1 MNKEKIINSI
11 KFFFK
16 SFLWV
21 IPVLLVLDIVSKQV
35 AQANLSTG
43 KMVTFIPHLIGFELT
58 YNDGA
63 AFSLFGNLPEVPRRI
78 LLISFSTI
86 GAIVM
91 IVVLAMKYKKLNWWY
106 KSSIYLMLAG
116 CVGNFIDRVFY
127 EKGLVIDF
135 IRFIF
140 WEKFAI
146 FNLADVFL
154 VVGAFLLIIAVVIE
168 EIQDNFKMKK
178 IDKDI
183 EESKDDE
190 KADR

>member
-16 SFLWV
+16 SFLRV

-78 LLISFSTI
+78 LIISFSTI

-106 KSSIYLMLAG
+106 KSSLYLMLAG
-116 CVGNFIDRVFY
+116 CIGNFIDRVFY

>member
-86 GAIVM
+86 GSIVM

-106 KSSIYLMLAG
+106 KSSLYLMLAG

-168 EIQDNFKMKK
+168 EIQDNFKIKK
-178 IDKDI
+178 MDKDI

>member
-116 CVGNFIDRVFY
+116 CIGNFIDRVFY

-178 IDKDI
+178 MDKDI

>member
-106 KSSIYLMLAG
+106 KSSLYLMLAG
-116 CVGNFIDRVFY
+116 CIGNFIDRVFY

-178 IDKDI
+178 MDKDI

>member
-1 MNKEKIINSI
+1 MNKEKLINSI

-43 KMVTFIPHLIGFELT
+43 KMVTFIPHLMGFELT

-106 KSSIYLMLAG
+106 KSSLYLMLAG
-116 CVGNFIDRVFY
+116 CIGNFIDRVFY

-178 IDKDI
+178 MDKDI

>member
-106 KSSIYLMLAG
+106 KSSLYLMLAG
-116 CVGNFIDRVFY
+116 CIGNFIDRVFY

-140 WEKFAI
+140 WEKFSI

-154 VVGAFLLIIAVVIE
+154 FVGAFLLIIAVVIE

-178 IDKDI
+178 MDKDI

>member
-21 IPVLLVLDIVSKQV
+21 IPALLVLDIVSKQV

-106 KSSIYLMLAG
+106 KSSLYLMLAG
-116 CVGNFIDRVFY
+116 CIGNFIDRVFY

-178 IDKDI
+178 MDKDI

>member
-106 KSSIYLMLAG
+106 KSSLYLMLAG
-116 CVGNFIDRVFY
+116 CIGNFIDRVFY

-168 EIQDNFKMKK
+168 EIQDNFKMKNM
-178 IDKDI
+178 DKDI

>member
-106 KSSIYLMLAG
+106 KSSLYLMLAG
-116 CVGNFIDRVFY
+116 CIGNFIDRVFY

-168 EIQDNFKMKK
+168 EVQDNFKMKK
-178 IDKDI
+178 MDKDI

>member
-1 MNKEKIINSI
+1 MNKEKLINSI

-91 IVVLAMKYKKLNWWY
+91 IVVLARKYKKLNWWY
-106 KSSIYLMLAG
+106 KSSLYLMLAG
-116 CVGNFIDRVFY
+116 CIGNFIDRVFY

-178 IDKDI
+178 MDKDI

>member
-35 AQANLSTG
+35 AQANLNTG

-106 KSSIYLMLAG
+106 KSSLYLMLAG
-116 CVGNFIDRVFY
+116 CIGNFIDRVFY

-178 IDKDI
+178 MDKDI

>member
-91 IVVLAMKYKKLNWWY
+91 IVVLSMKYKKLNWWY
-106 KSSIYLMLAG
+106 KSSLYLMLAG
-116 CVGNFIDRVFY
+116 CIGNFIDRVFY

-178 IDKDI
+178 MDKDI

>member
-106 KSSIYLMLAG
+106 KSSLYLMLAG
-116 CVGNFIDRVFY
+116 CIGNFIDRVFY

-168 EIQDNFKMKK
+168 EIQDNFKIKK
-178 IDKDI
+178 MDKDI

>member
-21 IPVLLVLDIVSKQV
+21 IPVLLMLDIVSKQV

-106 KSSIYLMLAG
+106 KSSLYLMLAG
-116 CVGNFIDRVFY
+116 CIGNFIDRVFY

-140 WEKFAI
+140 WERFAI

-178 IDKDI
+178 MDKDI

>member
-1 MNKEKIINSI
+1 MNKEKLINSI

-106 KSSIYLMLAG
+106 KSSLYLMLAG
-116 CVGNFIDRVFY
+116 CIGNFIDRVFY

-178 IDKDI
+178 MDKDI
-183 EESKDDE
+183 AESKDDE

>member
-35 AQANLSTG
+35 AQANLITG

-106 KSSIYLMLAG
+106 KSSLYLMLAG

-178 IDKDI
+178 MDKDI

>member
-1 MNKEKIINSI
+1 MNKEKLINSI

-106 KSSIYLMLAG
+106 KSSLYLMLAG
-116 CVGNFIDRVFY
+116 CIGNFIDRVFY

-178 IDKDI
+178 MDKDI
-183 EESKDDE
+183 EESKSNE

>member
-1 MNKEKIINSI
+1 MNKEKLINSI

-63 AFSLFGNLPEVPRRI
+63 AFSLFGNLPEVRRRI

-106 KSSIYLMLAG
+106 KSSLYLMLAG
-116 CVGNFIDRVFY
+116 CIGNFIDRVFY

>member
-106 KSSIYLMLAG
+106 KSSLYLMLAG
-116 CVGNFIDRVFY
+116 CIGNFIDRVFY

-168 EIQDNFKMKK
+168 ETQDNFKMTKLHE
-178 IDKDI
+178 DI
-183 EESKDDE
+183 EDSKDEE

>member
-1 MNKEKIINSI
+1 MNKEKLINSI

-106 KSSIYLMLAG
+106 KSSLYLMLAG
-116 CVGNFIDRVFY
+116 CIGNFIDRVFY

-178 IDKDI
+178 MDKDI

>member
-35 AQANLSTG
+35 AQADLITG
-43 KMVTFIPHLIGFELT
+43 KMITFIPHLIGFELT

-106 KSSIYLMLAG
+106 KSSLYLMLAG

>member
-1 MNKEKIINSI
+1 MNKEKLINSI

-106 KSSIYLMLAG
+106 KSSLYLMLAG
-116 CVGNFIDRVFY
+116 CIGNFIDRVFY

-140 WEKFAI
+140 WERFAI

-168 EIQDNFKMKK
+168 EIQDNFKIKK
-178 IDKDI
+178 MDKDI

>member
-1 MNKEKIINSI
+1 MNKEKLINSI

-63 AFSLFGNLPEVPRRI
+63 AFSLFGNLPELPRRI

-106 KSSIYLMLAG
+106 KSSLYLMLAG
-116 CVGNFIDRVFY
+116 CIGNFIDRVFY

-178 IDKDI
+178 MDKDI

>member
-1 MNKEKIINSI
+1 MNKEKLINSI

-106 KSSIYLMLAG
+106 KSSLYLMLAG
-116 CVGNFIDRVFY
+116 CIGNFTDRVFY

-178 IDKDI
+178 MDKDI

>member
-1 MNKEKIINSI
+1 MNKEKLINSI

-106 KSSIYLMLAG
+106 KSSLYLMLAG

-168 EIQDNFKMKK
+168 EIQDNLKMKK
-178 IDKDI
+178 MDKDI

>member
-1 MNKEKIINSI
+1 MNKEKFINSI

-106 KSSIYLMLAG
+106 KSSLYLMLAG
-116 CVGNFIDRVFY
+116 CIGNFIDRVFY

-178 IDKDI
+178 MDKDI

>member
-1 MNKEKIINSI
+1 MNKEKLINSI

-63 AFSLFGNLPEVPRRI
+63 AFSLFGNLPELRRRI

-106 KSSIYLMLAG
+106 KSSLYLMLAG

>member
-140 WEKFAI
+140 WERFAI

-178 IDKDI
+178 IDKDV

>member
-106 KSSIYLMLAG
+106 KSSLCLMLAG

>member
-21 IPVLLVLDIVSKQV
+21 IPVLLVLDIVSKLV

-106 KSSIYLMLAG
+106 KSSLYLMLAG
-116 CVGNFIDRVFY
+116 CIGNFIDRVFY

-178 IDKDI
+178 MDKDI

>member
-35 AQANLSTG
+35 AQSNLSTG

-106 KSSIYLMLAG
+106 KSSLYLMLAG
-116 CVGNFIDRVFY
+116 CIGNFIDRVFY

-178 IDKDI
+178 MDKDI

>member
-91 IVVLAMKYKKLNWWY
+91 IVVFAMKYKKLNWWY
-106 KSSIYLMLAG
+106 KSSLYLMLAG
-116 CVGNFIDRVFY
+116 CIGNFIDRVFY

-178 IDKDI
+178 MDKDI

>member
-1 MNKEKIINSI
+1 MNKEKLINSI

-106 KSSIYLMLAG
+106 KSSLYLMLAG
-116 CVGNFIDRVFY
+116 CIGNFIDRVFY

-168 EIQDNFKMKK
+168 EVQDNFKMKK
-178 IDKDI
+178 MDKDI

>member
-116 CVGNFIDRVFY
+116 CIGNFIERVFY

>member
-106 KSSIYLMLAG
+106 KSSLYLMLAG

-178 IDKDI
+178 MDKDI

>member
-1 MNKEKIINSI
+1 MNKEKLINSI

-106 KSSIYLMLAG
+106 KSSLYRMLAG
-116 CVGNFIDRVFY
+116 CIGNFIDRVFY

-178 IDKDI
+178 MDKDI

>member
-1 MNKEKIINSI
+1 MNKEKMINSI

-21 IPVLLVLDIVSKQV
+21 ITVLLVLDIVSKQV

-106 KSSIYLMLAG
+106 KSSLYLMLAG
-116 CVGNFIDRVFY
+116 CIGNFIDRVFY

-178 IDKDI
+178 MDKDI

>member
-106 KSSIYLMLAG
+106 KSSLYLMLAG
-116 CVGNFIDRVFY
+116 CIGNFIDRVFY

-168 EIQDNFKMKK
+168 EIQDSFKMKK
-178 IDKDI
+178 MDKDI

>member
-106 KSSIYLMLAG
+106 KSSLYLMLAG
-116 CVGNFIDRVFY
+116 CIGNFIDRVFY

-168 EIQDNFKMKK
+168 ELQDNFKMKK
-178 IDKDI
+178 MDKDI

>member
-43 KMVTFIPHLIGFELT
+43 KMFTFIPHLIGFELT

-106 KSSIYLMLAG
+106 KSSLYLMLAG
-116 CVGNFIDRVFY
+116 CIGNFIDRVFY

-178 IDKDI
+178 MDKDI